1 MSQAA
6 IDYLKANKDK
16 YSREVLAESLR
27 QAGYEAGDISES
39 IKTVYGSPEPTK
51 KVSQEKA
58 VAVQSYWDFRGVYIY
73 KSKAEKIV
81 DYIIGVFSPGVL
93 TFFINIID
101 PYSNFLWVS
110 ILAYIIAIFY
120 FRKRRRYL
128 FHGLMLSIYI
138 AIALIIAGALIFGLN
153 FGNFF

>member
-6 IDYLKANKDK
+6 INYLNENKSK
-16 YSREVLAESLR
+16 YSQEVLAESLR
-27 QAGYEAGDISES
+27 KAGYEEADIVES
-39 IKTVYGSPEPTK
+39 IKIVYGSPEPVQ

-58 VAVQSYWDFRGVYIY
+58 VAVQSYWDFRGVYSY

-93 TFFINIID
+93 TFFINIVD
-101 PYSNFLWVS
+101 LYSNFLWVS
-110 ILAYIIAIFY
+110 ILVYIIAIFY